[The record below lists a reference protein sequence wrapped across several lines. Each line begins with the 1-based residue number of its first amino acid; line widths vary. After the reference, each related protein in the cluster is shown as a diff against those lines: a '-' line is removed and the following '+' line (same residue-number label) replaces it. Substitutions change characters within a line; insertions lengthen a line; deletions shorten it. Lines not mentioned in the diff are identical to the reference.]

1 LICPFIRDK
10 VKYFLMSI
18 KENIERVRENV
29 ERACLKSGRKPE
41 SVKILGATKD
51 VPASKIREA
60 FYSGLRIFGEN
71 RVQEA
76 ISKISELKD
85 LDIEWHM
92 IGNLQ
97 RNKVKKALDIFHLIE
112 SVSSLKLAEEIN
124 KEAGKRNIIVK
135 GFVEVNIGR
144 EASKSGF
151 LEEELMQSLDKLSTL
166 PNLEIFGLMTIP
178 PYSTNPEDSRKYFV
192 KLRELADK
200 VNSLKTRIFIKELS
214 MGMSSDYTVAVEEGA
229 TIVRIGT
236 AIFGERVKC
245 SK

>member
-1 LICPFIRDK
+1 MICPFIRDK

-60 FYSGLRIFGEN
+60 FSYGLRIFGEN

-135 GFVEVNIGR
+135 GFVEVNIAG

-151 LEEELMQSLDKLSTL
+151 LEEELMQSLEKLSTL

-178 PYSTNPEDSRKYFV
+178 PYSPNPEDSRKYFV

>member
-1 LICPFIRDK
+1 
-10 VKYFLMSI
+10 MSI
-18 KENIERVRENV
+18 KENIERIRENI
-29 ERACLKSGRKPE
+29 EKACIKSGRKPE

-51 VPASKIREA
+51 VSPSKIREA
-60 FYSGLRIFGEN
+60 FSCGVKLFGEN

-76 ISKISELKD
+76 IGKISELRD

-97 RNKVKKALDIFHLIE
+97 RNKVKKALEVFHVIE

-124 KEAGKRNIIVK
+124 KEAGKRNITAK
-135 GFVEVNIGR
+135 GFIEVNIGG

-151 LEEELMQSLDKLSTL
+151 SEEELMHSLEILSTL
-166 PNLEIFGLMTIP
+166 PALEIFGLMTIP
-178 PYSTNPEDSRKYFV
+178 PFSPNPEDSRKYFAR
-192 KLRELADK
+192 LREIAEK
-200 VNSLKTRIFIKELS
+200 INSLKTGIFIKELS
-214 MGMSSDYTVAVEEGA
+214 MGMSSDYIVAVEEGA

-236 AIFGERVKC
+236 AIFGERAKC